1 MCRSDYLLSL
11 SDSGG
16 VSEMENS
23 MFMNNAMLPAD
34 IVLAPAWWFHNE
46 GITFDEDFF
55 YHPARRVEAERQME
69 EALYERWGKY
79 GLGQDKDKDLPVV
92 GGVHLAA
99 GYLLSEMLGCK
110 VEYKED
116 APPQVICRQMEDL
129 TISAEA
135 AFRSSAYKKFERFS
149 ELLKAKFGY
158 LKGDVNWGGILNI
171 ALDLRGEALFMD
183 MFDKPQ
189 NVNTFFS
196 EIAKV
201 IERFT
206 QDLQKQTGS
215 TSISVNRTVR
225 HLEPPI
231 FLHSECS
238 HTMISTEDYKKF
250 LFSFDEQWSKSYR
263 PFGIHF
269 CGKDAHRYAKVFRE
283 LGHLDFLDV
292 GWGGDVAELRKHLP
306 STFLNIRL
314 SPVGIIERSVEEIET
329 TIGGL
334 VAESGNPELTGV
346 CCVNMDEKVS
356 DEKIT
361 AIFETVAVLRE
372 EYSD

>member
-1 MCRSDYLLSL
+1 
-11 SDSGG
+11 
-16 VSEMENS
+16 MENS
-23 MFMNNAMLPAD
+23 AFLNSPMLPAD

-69 EALYERWGKY
+69 KVLYERWGKY
-79 GLGQDKDKDLPVV
+79 GLGQDRDKDLPIV
-92 GGVHLAA
+92 GAVHLAA

-110 VEYKED
+110 VEYEED
-116 APPQVICRQMEDL
+116 APPQVICRQMEDS

-135 AFRSSAYKKFERFS
+135 AFESSAYKKFEKLCES
-149 ELLKAKFGY
+149 LKTKFGY

-183 MFDKPQ
+183 MFDRPD
-189 NVNTFFS
+189 NVNAFLS

-206 QDLQKQTGS
+206 QDLQKPTGS

-225 HLEPPI
+225 HLEPAI

-250 LFSFDEQWSKSYR
+250 FSTYDEQWSGSYR

-269 CGKDAHRYAKVFRE
+269 CGKDAHRYAEVFTE

-306 STFLNIRL
+306 NTFLNIRL
-314 SPVGIIERSVEEIET
+314 SPVEIIDQSVDET
-329 TIGGL
+329 AKTIRRL
-334 VAESGNPELTGV
+334 VTDSGNPQLTGV
-346 CCVNMDEKVS
+346 CCINMDEKVA
-356 DEKIT
+356 DEKIS
-361 AIFETVAVLRE
+361 AIFETVAALRKE
-372 EYSD
+372 CSQ